1 MKRSKK
7 SFKSIKSKRKR
18 IPKQRKKIKHTES
31 PAENIPEILSPKNT
45 TQYLIS
51 NNSSSFYP
59 EEDDDLDLNINNP
72 FAFQIEPYEK
82 IIQKQN
88 QSSGHTFKNKQSCF
102 SKVIL
107 YLFSKVPKSFLF
119 HKSLN
124 FALVLSKPISLQ
136 VTSTVELNDPR
147 LIKSTA

>member
-51 NNSSSFYP
+51 NNSTSFYP

-88 QSSGHTFKNKQSCF
+88 QNIEKKLPSLELELVSTSAQSQDVF
-102 SKVIL
+102 D
-107 YLFSKVPKSFLF
+107 
-119 HKSLN
+119 LN
-124 FALVLSKPISLQ
+124 FSY
-136 VTSTVELNDPR
+136 E
-147 LIKSTA
+147 

>member
-31 PAENIPEILSPKNT
+31 PGENIPEILSPKNT

-51 NNSSSFYP
+51 NNSTSFYP

-82 IIQKQN
+82 IIQKKNQN
-88 QSSGHTFKNKQSCF
+88 IEKKLPSLELELVSTSAQSQDVFD
-102 SKVIL
+102 
-107 YLFSKVPKSFLF
+107 
-119 HKSLN
+119 LN
-124 FALVLSKPISLQ
+124 FSY
-136 VTSTVELNDPR
+136 E
-147 LIKSTA
+147 

>member
-31 PAENIPEILSPKNT
+31 PGENIPEILSPKNT

-88 QSSGHTFKNKQSCF
+88 QNIEKKLPSLELELVSTSAQSQDVFELNF
-102 SKVIL
+102 SYQKEEGMIMEIGFEEKAKIL
-107 YLFSKVPKSFLF
+107 KKKRNRFLF
-119 HKSLN
+119 
-124 FALVLSKPISLQ
+124 F
-136 VTSTVELNDPR
+136 
-147 LIKSTA
+147 

>member
-31 PAENIPEILSPKNT
+31 PSENIPEILSPKNT

-51 NNSSSFYP
+51 NNSTSFYP
-59 EEDDDLDLNINNP
+59 EEDDDLDLNINDP
-72 FAFQIEPYEK
+72 FAFQIKPYEK

-88 QSSGHTFKNKQSCF
+88 QNIEKKLPSLELELVSTSAQSQDVF
-102 SKVIL
+102 E
-107 YLFSKVPKSFLF
+107 
-119 HKSLN
+119 LN
-124 FALVLSKPISLQ
+124 FSY
-136 VTSTVELNDPR
+136 
-147 LIKSTA
+147 